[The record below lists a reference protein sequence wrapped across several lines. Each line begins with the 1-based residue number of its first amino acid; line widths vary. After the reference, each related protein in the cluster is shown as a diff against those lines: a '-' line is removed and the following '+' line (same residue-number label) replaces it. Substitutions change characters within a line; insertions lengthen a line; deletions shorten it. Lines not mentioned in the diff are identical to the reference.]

1 MKNAALLLGVWLGI
15 ILFAYSVVY
24 LPGEAPGVALAR
36 ETEVIDARHAFTLP
50 LPTGWA
56 YRSGDAAAVLVA
68 PVDGLEAWV
77 LRVPVG
83 PAEAV
88 LAAAWEILD
97 PCSSCERP
105 AVMASAPLEDGR
117 DGLSLDLGPDGEAW
131 TGWALLLLADAD
143 DALLLLVRQAPGT
156 DLPARVA
163 EGLARIGDG
172 LRFLPAPEPVDGAD
186 PDELG
191 FAR

>member
-1 MKNAALLLGVWLGI
+1 MKNAALLVGVWLGI

-24 LPGEAPGVALAR
+24 LPGGAPGVALVR
-36 ETEVIDARHAFTLP
+36 ETEVIDARHGFALP

-56 YRSGDAAAVLVA
+56 YRSVDAAGVLVA
-68 PVDGLEAWV
+68 PVGGLEAWV

-83 PAEAV
+83 PAEAA
-88 LAAAWEILD
+88 LAAAWETLD

-105 AVMASAPLEDGR
+105 VATASAPLEDGR

-143 DALLLLVRQAPGT
+143 DALLLLARQAPGT
-156 DLPARVA
+156 ELPVRVA
-163 EGLARIGDG
+163 DDLARIGDG
-172 LRFLPAPEPVDGAD
+172 LRFLPAPEANTDAE
-186 PDELG
+186 PDLL
-191 FAR
+191 